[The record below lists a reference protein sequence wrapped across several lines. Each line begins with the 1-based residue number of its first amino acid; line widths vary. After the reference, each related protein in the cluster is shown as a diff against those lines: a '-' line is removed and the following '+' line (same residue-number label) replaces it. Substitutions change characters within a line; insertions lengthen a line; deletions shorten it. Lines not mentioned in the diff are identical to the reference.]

1 MTILVLT
8 IFIYFLCKSIPY
20 FIVGIPLLTILIIIG
35 ILLSAVWS
43 FFKDVV
49 SCVLEFISSVIVVMI
64 SNPIFYPVLLIA
76 FISIILFWSC
86 IICGENPKVFFGE
99 IKDMALKK
107 VKELRNE

>member
-1 MTILVLT
+1 M
-8 IFIYFLCKSIPY
+8 C
-20 FIVGIPLLTILIIIG
+20 
-35 ILLSAVWS
+35 
-43 FFKDVV
+43 FKDKGMF
-49 SCVLEFISSVIVVMI
+49 CIPKQDDLF